1 MKVFAESTL
10 RHRPVQILIG
20 RSDDP
25 HIHIGG
31 VMASHPDDLMF
42 LKNTQQTC
50 LQLYRHLPNLIQKDG
65 PVVGSFEQSGFI
77 AEQFA
82 LQQ

>member
-1 MKVFAESTL
+1 M
-10 RHRPVQILIG
+10 QILIG

-65 PVVGSFEQSGFI
+65 PVVGSFEQSGFASLGGSGKCAGFI